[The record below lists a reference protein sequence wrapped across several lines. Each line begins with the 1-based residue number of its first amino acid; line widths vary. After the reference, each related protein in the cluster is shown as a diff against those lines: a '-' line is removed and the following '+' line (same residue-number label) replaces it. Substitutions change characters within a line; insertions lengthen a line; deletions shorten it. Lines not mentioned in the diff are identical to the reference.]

1 MLDGGSG
8 LSATSARQRQIPM
21 DIIGRWFIVTAVT
34 SVVIL
39 IGLTPEAFRTRP
51 ALQKPILISKL
62 GEAINSIL
70 SI

>member
-1 MLDGGSG
+1 
-8 LSATSARQRQIPM
+8 M